1 MTLPTASANDS
12 RSLREALGRFATG
25 VTVIGTRNHGGR
37 SIRVATTSCDTVSP
51 PMVLSSVAR
60 GAAACTAGSGG
71 AWRMPGRGA
80 STPLGA

>member
-1 MTLPTASANDS
+1 
-12 RSLREALGRFATG
+12 
-25 VTVIGTRNHGGR
+25 
-37 SIRVATTSCDTVSP
+37 
-51 PMVLSSVAR
+51 MVLSSVAR